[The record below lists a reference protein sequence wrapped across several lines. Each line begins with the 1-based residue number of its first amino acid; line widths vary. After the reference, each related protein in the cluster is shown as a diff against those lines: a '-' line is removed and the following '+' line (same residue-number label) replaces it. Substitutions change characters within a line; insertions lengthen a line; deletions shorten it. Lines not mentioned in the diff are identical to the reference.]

1 LQLVEKRHRAK
12 PTAGGAA
19 RKAGLPGDLVDLAA
33 PRGRSRT
40 RSAAN
45 SQPAVHRTNGS
56 WICRCMKGSALP
68 RTSLFASEPVG
79 ELRGLQALTDP
90 DDVSAVIDLAVI
102 GARGD
107 GKTQFIVHAIRA
119 MHAHAPA
126 LDGAEQVLNR
136 DVLKLVLD
144 PRATRPDAT
153 PPGVVPHF
161 TFRMRTAGLFDRLS
175 RPAGLRLAWRA
186 TGVATLLVLGVVLV
200 AVGALAGAKAG
211 PEPGVIA
218 AASGGLLL
226 AVAALLAR
234 RRMARMADVEVAFW
248 DVAGEQVYSA
258 AAADYYNLLAHL
270 VEARRRRAEAQGRAY
285 AFAPVLICNPIALGT
300 ADEGSPYER
309 MRQLLPLFAALDP
322 RSARAMIAINR
333 WAVVD
338 PICARGALRDEV
350 VAVAPCGRGEAPA
363 PSQAVAREQVRAHCL
378 DAEDGREQDVKLT
391 YLRYD
396 TAIKAQVEVDRD
408 AATIA
413 YAYDDGPGAFNGSA
427 ATRFLDWVIGLVRWP
442 VGRGDAASEAA
453 AVGAGASTPAGS
465 ASLAAA
471 ASAGSTMATSAG
483 MAVAPAGVPVAPRM
497 ASAPLGS
504 VPPMSVGEADVWARP
519 QDLPGAR

>member
-1 LQLVEKRHRAK
+1 MR
-12 PTAGGAA
+12 
-19 RKAGLPGDLVDLAA
+19 
-33 PRGRSRT
+33 
-40 RSAAN
+40 
-45 SQPAVHRTNGS
+45 
-56 WICRCMKGSALP
+56 GSALP
-68 RTSLFASEPVG
+68 RTQLFADEPVG
-79 ELRGLQALTDP
+79 ELRGLATLTDP
-90 DDVSAVIDLAVI
+90 DDATAVIDLAVI

-161 TFRMRTAGLFDRLS
+161 TFRMRSAGLFDRLS
-175 RPAGLRLAWRA
+175 WLGAIRLAWRA
-186 TGVATLLVLGVVLV
+186 TGVATALVLGAALVVLGLAIGV
-200 AVGALAGAKAG
+200 KIGAG
-211 PEPGVIA
+211 PGVIVS
-218 AASGGLLL
+218 ASGVLIGGL
-226 AVAALLAR
+226 AALVAR
-234 RRMARMADVEVAFW
+234 RRIARTGDVEVAFW
-248 DVAGEQVYSA
+248 DVAGEQVYSS

-270 VEARRRRAEAQGRAY
+270 VETRRRRAQELGRAY
-285 AFAPVLICNPIALGT
+285 AFAPILICNPIALGT

-322 RSARAMIAINR
+322 AAARAMVAINR

-350 VAVAPCGRGEAPA
+350 VSVASSGRGEAPS
-363 PSQAVAREQVRAHCL
+363 PPRAVAREQVRANCL
-378 DAEDGREQDVKLT
+378 DAEDGRDQDVRLA

-396 TAIKAQVEVDRD
+396 TAIKTQVDVDPD
-408 AATIA
+408 AGTIN
-413 YAYDDGPGAFNGSA
+413 YAYDDGPGAFSGAA

-442 VGRGDAASEAA
+442 ATRHEATAPAPAA
-453 AVGAGASTPAGS
+453 PS
-465 ASLAAA
+465 ASV
-471 ASAGSTMATSAG
+471 SAI
-483 MAVAPAGVPVAPRM
+483 
-497 ASAPLGS
+497 GS
-504 VPPMSVGEADVWARP
+504 VPPTIAPAAPTTSATPPLSAPLVPVASPISVTMADSEVWARP

>member
-1 LQLVEKRHRAK
+1 
-12 PTAGGAA
+12 
-19 RKAGLPGDLVDLAA
+19 
-33 PRGRSRT
+33 
-40 RSAAN
+40 
-45 SQPAVHRTNGS
+45 
-56 WICRCMKGSALP
+56 MKGSALP
-68 RTSLFASEPVG
+68 RTSLFADEPVG
-79 ELRGLQALTDP
+79 ELRGLATLTDP

-126 LDGAEQVLNR
+126 LDGPEQALNR

-175 RPAGLRLAWRA
+175 WPAGVRLACRA
-186 TGVATLLVLGVVLV
+186 TKAASGLAVGAALAVLGVVLGMK
-200 AVGALAGAKAG
+200 VGAG
-211 PEPGVIA
+211 PGVIV
-218 AASGGLLL
+218 AASGALVGGL
-226 AVAALLAR
+226 AALIAR
-234 RRMARMADVEVAFW
+234 RRIARTGDVEVAFW

-270 VEARRRRAEAQGRAY
+270 VAARRRRAEEQGRAY

-309 MRQLLPLFAALDP
+309 MRQLLPLFAALDD
-322 RSARAMIAINR
+322 RGASALIAINR

-350 VAVAPCGRGEAPA
+350 VSVSPSGRGEAPSPA
-363 PSQAVAREQVRAHCL
+363 RAVAREQVRANCL
-378 DAEDGREQDVKLT
+378 DAEDGRDQDVRLT

-396 TAIKAQVEVDRD
+396 TAIKANVEVDRD

-413 YAYDDGPGAFNGSA
+413 YAYDDGPGAFSGGA

-442 VGRGDAASEAA
+442 ATRTEAA
-453 AVGAGASTPAGS
+453 AAT
-465 ASLAAA
+465 AATVRA
-471 ASAGSTMATSAG
+471 PVMAT
-483 MAVAPAGVPVAPRM
+483 
-497 ASAPLGS
+497 GS
-504 VPPMSVGEADVWARP
+504 VPPALVAMPVPDADVWARP
-519 QDLPGAR
+519 QDVPGAR

>member
-1 LQLVEKRHRAK
+1 
-12 PTAGGAA
+12 
-19 RKAGLPGDLVDLAA
+19 
-33 PRGRSRT
+33 
-40 RSAAN
+40 
-45 SQPAVHRTNGS
+45 
-56 WICRCMKGSALP
+56 MKGSALP
-68 RTSLFASEPVG
+68 RTSLFADEPVG
-79 ELRGLQALTDP
+79 ELRGLATLSDP
-90 DDVSAVIDLAVI
+90 DDVTAVIDLAVI

-175 RPAGLRLAWRA
+175 WLGAVRLACRA
-186 TGVATLLVLGVVLV
+186 TGIAT
-200 AVGALAGAKAG
+200 ALAIGVALVVAGAITGIRLGAG
-211 PEPGVIA
+211 PGVIV
-218 AASGGLLL
+218 AASGAMIVGL
-226 AVAALLAR
+226 AALVSR
-234 RRMARMADVEVAFW
+234 RRIARTGDVEVACW

-270 VEARRRRAEAQGRAY
+270 VESRRRRAEELGRAY

-309 MRQLLPLFAALDP
+309 MRQLLPLFAALDQNA
-322 RSARAMIAINR
+322 ARAMIAINR

-350 VAVAPCGRGEAPA
+350 VSISSSGRGEAPSPA
-363 PSQAVAREQVRAHCL
+363 RAVAREQVRANCL
-378 DAEDGREQDVKLT
+378 DAEDCKDQNVRLT

-396 TAIKAQVEVDRD
+396 TAIKTQVEVDGD
-408 AATIA
+408 AATIT
-413 YAYDDGPGAFNGSA
+413 YSYDDGPGAFSGGA
-427 ATRFLDWVIGLVRWP
+427 ATQFLDWVVSLVQWP
-442 VGRGDAASEAA
+442 VPAARPEPA
-453 AVGAGASTPAGS
+453 AVA
-465 ASLAAA
+465 
-471 ASAGSTMATSAG
+471 
-483 MAVAPAGVPVAPRM
+483 APAA
-497 ASAPLGS
+497 S
-504 VPPMSVGEADVWARP
+504 VPPPAVPVVHPAAPAPAPAPVQVAMAVPLSDSDVWARP